1 MHPPPPPP
9 RRPPR
14 RPLTPLPAPRRLSG
28 AFCERRGHHRRGQLG
43 RPLLCTHCRCRP
55 PRSRRPLPRSVS
67 SSRSTAAPRLSIAVT
82 SATTMTSASA
92 IARPPPPAAW
102 VRHPSAG
109 HPRPSGRL
117 SPLYPCSFDHDQDA
131 HPTPSRDHR
140 PGPGWNRRSVL
151 RSRGRSCRV
160 RLPTRPTSLDPR
172 PTTLPGLTRRAP
184 RSASTG
190 VRAADR
196 LVPVRLHASASG
208 AVFRALE
215 VYPGGYPGHHVG
227 LGELDA
233 AQPLL
238 NGEEQLL
245 LSDGDL
251 DGFVRKV
258 GVPPAVGYGHRGAA
272 GDGAVVAGHDRLG
285 RAEQALLRVV
295 PRGSRA
301 HPARPPGG
309 RSGIASEGLGA
320 HGALCAL
327 GAGQPGAGGLSRRGA
342 VR

>member
-160 RLPTRPTSLDPR
+160 RLPARPSSL
-172 PTTLPGLTRRAP
+172 GLEADY
-184 RSASTG
+184 
-190 VRAADR
+190 AA
-196 LVPVRLHASASG
+196 
-208 AVFRALE
+208 
-215 VYPGGYPGHHVG
+215 
-227 LGELDA
+227 
-233 AQPLL
+233 
-238 NGEEQLL
+238 
-245 LSDGDL
+245 LSHPSCSSLSVD
-251 DGFVRKV
+251 
-258 GVPPAVGYGHRGAA
+258 
-272 GDGAVVAGHDRLG
+272 
-285 RAEQALLRVV
+285 
-295 PRGSRA
+295 RGSR
-301 HPARPPGG
+301 GG
-309 RSGIASEGLGA
+309 SPRASTAPRVRVGR
-320 HGALCAL
+320 
-327 GAGQPGAGGLSRRGA
+327 GLSRPRGVPGRRPRTSRGA
-342 VR
+342 WRARCGPATPQR